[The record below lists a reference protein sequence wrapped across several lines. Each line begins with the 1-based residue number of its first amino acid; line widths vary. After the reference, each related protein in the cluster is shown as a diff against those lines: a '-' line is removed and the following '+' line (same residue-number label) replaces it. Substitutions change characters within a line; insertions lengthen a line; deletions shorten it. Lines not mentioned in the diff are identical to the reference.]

1 MMFLQKGKG
10 EVTVIEVN
18 KLSDAEAYLSSYQVV
33 LLDLDDTLYP
43 ERDYVRSGYEAVSR
57 SFPAIENMADKLWT
71 AFLNGEKAIDAVL
84 LSEGLH
90 SQENVAKCLSIYRWH
105 IPRIALYPEAKAL
118 LHTLREKGVRLGLIT
133 DGRPEGQ
140 RAKLRALGLE
150 EWFEK
155 IIITDVMGGIE
166 YRKPNVAAFEEMQ
179 RFFAAEY
186 GQMVYVGDNPKKD
199 FIAPQK
205 LGMDWVYFN
214 NSEGLY

>member
-1 MMFLQKGKG
+1 M
-10 EVTVIEVN
+10 IEVN
-18 KLSDAEAYLSSYQVV
+18 KLADAEEYLSSYRVV
-33 LLDLDDTLYP
+33 LLDLDDTLYS
-43 ERDYVRSGYEAVSR
+43 EREYVRSGYEAVSR
-57 SFPAIENMADKLWT
+57 RFPAIENMADKLWA

-84 LSEGLH
+84 LSEGIH
-90 SQENVAKCLSIYRWH
+90 SPENVDKCLSTYRWH
-105 IPRIALYPEAKAL
+105 TPRIGLYPEVKAL
-118 LHTLREKGVRLGLIT
+118 LRALREKGVRLGLIT

-155 IIITDVMGGIE
+155 IIITDEMGGIE

-179 RFFAAEY
+179 RFFAVSY
-186 GQMVYVGDNPKKD
+186 GEMVYVGDNPKKD

-205 LGMDWVYFN
+205 LGMGWVYFN